1 MHTALVSTSK
11 IWFGAARL
19 SIKLWFKIVIRHIL
33 GQYLATILS
42 FHVSRQHGH
51 PTPRKA
57 SSVRPSVR
65 PYLTIFTPSNAHA
78 HQSNEW
84 AYAIK
89 NDSGNDNDNH
99 NNNDKEEEEE
109 DNDNDDDKEEE
120 EDNDNYDEEEDS
132 DNDLCTSV
140 RV

>member
-57 SSVRPSVR
+57 SS
-65 PYLTIFTPSNAHA
+65 
-78 HQSNEW
+78 
-84 AYAIK
+84 
-89 NDSGNDNDNH
+89 DNH

-132 DNDLCTSV
+132 DNDDNKDKDNKDQERCVCDPCRCPSLFVRLSESSRLSTSV
-140 RV
+140 